1 MRVLIT
7 GITGFVGHYLSELF
21 IKDGHEVFGTTF
33 SSKDLISEKLKI
45 FKCDIRDAAKVKEI
59 LSDIKPQQIYHLS
72 AISSPLN
79 SIKNP
84 RTTLDINFYGTMNL
98 IEALRETGLD
108 SHILFVGSVDEYG
121 AVSEKYIPIKEDCP
135 LNPLSPYAASKT
147 SADMLCYSYVKTYG
161 TNIVRVRP
169 FNHTGP
175 GQRSEFVCSD
185 FAKQIA
191 EIECKIR
198 KPVIH
203 TGNLDVERDFSDVR
217 DMVSAYYLALE
228 KGTSGDVYNIC
239 SERTYSIRWILHT
252 LLEFTKLSVEIK
264 EDSSKLRS
272 VDLTFLKGN
281 CSKFRAITGWKSTI
295 SFEKTLNDILNYW
308 REKIPNRNL

>member
-1 MRVLIT
+1 M
-7 GITGFVGHYLSELF
+7 
-21 IKDGHEVFGTTF
+21 
-33 SSKDLISEKLKI
+33 
-45 FKCDIRDAAKVKEI
+45 
-59 LSDIKPQQIYHLS
+59 
-72 AISSPLN
+72 
-79 SIKNP
+79 

-161 TNIVRVRP
+161 INIVRVRP

-175 GQRSEFVCSD
+175 GQRSEFV
-185 FAKQIA
+185 
-191 EIECKIR
+191 
-198 KPVIH
+198 
-203 TGNLDVERDFSDVR
+203 
-217 DMVSAYYLALE
+217 
-228 KGTSGDVYNIC
+228 C

-308 REKIPNRNL
+308 GEKIPNRNL